1 MKKLT
6 KILALLTVM
15 VAFTAAT
22 YAQVS
27 ATATATAVIFT
38 PLTISSTVDMD
49 FGTLASAGG
58 GTLVL
63 NLDNTLTPSAG
74 VTVIAG
80 TPTAASFTVTGIIDA
95 TYSMTIPALIT
106 LASGANSM
114 TVDPITDN
122 STGTLTGGTETFAVG
137 GTLNVSA
144 AQPAGTYTNTT
155 DLTVTVNYN

>member
-15 VAFTAAT
+15 VAFSAAT
-22 YAQVS
+22 HAQVS
-27 ATATATAVIFT
+27 ATANASAVIFT
-38 PLTISSTVDMD
+38 PLTISSTVEMD

-63 NLDNTLTPSAG
+63 NLDNSLTPSAG

-80 TPTAASFTVTGIIDA
+80 TPTAASFTVEGISGA
-95 TYSMTIPALIT
+95 TYSISIPASIT
-106 LASGANSM
+106 LADGGNTM
-114 TVDPITDN
+114 TVNPITNN
-122 STGTLTGGTETFAVG
+122 STGTLTGGEDTFAVG

-144 AQPAGTYTNTT
+144 GQLPGTYTNTT
-155 DLTVTVNYN
+155 DLTITVNYN